1 MSDNDRSDVRAFHE
15 LETLVRHLGEE
26 LATFRRRAL
35 QAEARLKDDA
45 PAPPARA
52 AAGGEKSERASD
64 LEREN
69 ATLRDRLARAEE
81 RVSRALERVHFIRQQ
96 AQLQPARGEAA
107 TDGKS

>member
-35 QAEARLKDDA
+35 QAEARLKDDVPGTRGA
-45 PAPPARA
+45 TGR
-52 AAGGEKSERASD
+52 EKAERETD

-69 ATLRDRLARAEE
+69 AMLRDRLAHVEE
-81 RVSRALERVHFIRQQ
+81 RVSRAPQRGPFLPAHSP
-96 AQLQPARGEAA
+96 LQPRR
-107 TDGKS
+107 

>member
-35 QAEARLKDDA
+35 QAEARLKDDVPGTRGA
-45 PAPPARA
+45 TGR
-52 AAGGEKSERASD
+52 EKAERETD

-69 ATLRDRLARAEE
+69 AMLRDRLAHVEE

-96 AQLQPARGEAA
+96 AQLQPVRAESQTA
-107 TDGKS
+107 DVKS